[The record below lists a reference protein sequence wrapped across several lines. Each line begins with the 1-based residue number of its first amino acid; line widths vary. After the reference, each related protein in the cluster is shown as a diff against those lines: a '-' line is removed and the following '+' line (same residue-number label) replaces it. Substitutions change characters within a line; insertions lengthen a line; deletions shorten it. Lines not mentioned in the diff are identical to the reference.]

1 VRRAEQEKKQAW
13 VERERTLERRRKED
27 DLKRKVHEREEQ
39 QAHSAMEADKA
50 FEIRTKEVAR
60 REAQRRL
67 FMESQKE
74 EVARLAAD
82 KAQSTARK
90 IKRS

>member
-1 VRRAEQEKKQAW
+1 MRRAEQEKKQAW

-39 QAHSAMEADKA
+39 QAYSAMEADKA

-67 FMESQKE
+67 FMDSQKE
-74 EVARLAAD
+74 EVARLAAE